1 MKWLAARASLQ
12 KPYSD
17 QIMTPRQLF
26 DWASTTIPAVHF
38 GYCSLV
44 DYELEEKNIEERFAK
59 SRTIPGTQKLHS
71 FIPVSKDRIT
81 VKAFSSS
88 TLSKEERVSC
98 EVDVDVPVES
108 ISGFVTC
115 VVNREWWLAC
125 VLQLSP
131 DEKQV
136 RVTLLH
142 PPGPSKSFRFPT
154 SEHIVTVTVKDILT
168 VVDPRTR
175 TGRVYTLSKKETKAA
190 TDKFYRVE

>member
-1 MKWLAARASLQ
+1 MKRLAARASLQ

-26 DWASTTIPAVHF
+26 DWASTNIPAVYF

-44 DYELEEKNIEERFAK
+44 DYEVEEKNLEERFAK
-59 SRTIPGTQKLHS
+59 SRTIPGTRKFHS

-81 VKAFSSS
+81 VKAFSLS
-88 TLSKEERVSC
+88 TTSKEC
-98 EVDVDVPVES
+98 EDDDVPVES

-115 VVNREWWLAC
+115 VVNREWWLGC
-125 VLQLSP
+125 VLQMSP
-131 DEKQV
+131 DENQV

-142 PPGPSKSFRFPT
+142 PPGPSNSFRYPM
-154 SEHIVTVTVKDILT
+154 SENIVTVTVKDILT

-175 TGRVYTLSKKETKAA
+175 TGHVYTLSKKEIKAA
-190 TDKFYRVE
+190 TNKFSTVQ

>member
-1 MKWLAARASLQ
+1 M
-12 KPYSD
+12 
-17 QIMTPRQLF
+17 
-26 DWASTTIPAVHF
+26 
-38 GYCSLV
+38 V
-44 DYELEEKNIEERFAK
+44 DYEVEKKNLEERFAK
-59 SRTIPGTQKLHS
+59 CRTIPGTRKLHS

-88 TLSKEERVSC
+88 TTSKEERVSC
-98 EVDVDVPVES
+98 EDDDVPVES

-115 VVNREWWLAC
+115 VVDREWWLAC

-131 DEKQV
+131 DENQV

-142 PPGPSKSFRFPT
+142 PPGPSNSFRYPT

-175 TGRVYTLSKKETKAA
+175 TGRIYTLSKIETKAA
-190 TDKFYRVE
+190 TDKFSRVQ